1 MQPLVTGCFIKTI
14 SRLNS
19 VYANFLK
26 KMLRRPSKENG
37 FTLIEVM
44 VVVVIISIVL
54 SVGMLSLGQNEQNQL
69 RAQTIK
75 VKSFLEFVSD
85 LSALDQKMYLVIP
98 ETSGLT
104 VYRSVK
110 GVWES
115 STKINAISWV
125 VEAEWQTEPSAVQ
138 RYELPKPGWVF
149 WPSGE
154 VTPGSITLMTLSQKL
169 QQQEAIEPL
178 VIQWDVF
185 LQFEG
190 SDS

>member
-1 MQPLVTGCFIKTI
+1 MRPLATGRLIKII
-14 SRLNS
+14 SPLNS
-19 VYANFLK
+19 VYADLLK
-26 KMLRRPSKENG
+26 QMPRRPSTEHG

-54 SVGMLSLGQNEQNQL
+54 SVGMLSLNQNEQNQL

-75 VKSFLEFVSD
+75 VKSFLGFVSD
-85 LSALDQKMYLVIP
+85 LSALDQKMYLVVP
-98 ETSGLT
+98 DTTGLA

-115 STKINAISWV
+115 STKISAISWV
-125 VEAEWQTEPSAVQ
+125 VEADWQTEPSAVQ

-169 QQQEAIEPL
+169 QQQEVIEPQ
-178 VIQWDVF
+178 VIQWNVF

-190 SDS
+190 SD

>member
-1 MQPLVTGCFIKTI
+1 MP
-14 SRLNS
+14 
-19 VYANFLK
+19 
-26 KMLRRPSKENG
+26 RRPSTENG

-54 SVGMLSLGQNEQNQL
+54 SVGMLSLSQNEQSQL
-69 RAQTIK
+69 RVQTIK

-85 LSALDQKMYLVIP
+85 LSAFDQKMYLVVP
-98 ETSGLT
+98 ESIGLT
-104 VYRSVK
+104 AYRSVK
-110 GVWES
+110 GVWELS
-115 STKINAISWV
+115 SKVDAMNWV

-169 QQQEAIEPL
+169 QQQEVIEPQ
-178 VIQWDVF
+178 VIQWNVF

-190 SDS
+190 SDL